1 MSFDDSLC
9 GVASHQIWPH
19 ALKSPD
25 CQTTNYQITVPASSR
40 RNRTDDKQK
49 AKLLDTEAVI
59 HYLGL
64 DEGGKDEEEED
75 FS

>member
-1 MSFDDSLC
+1 M
-9 GVASHQIWPH
+9 
-19 ALKSPD
+19 
-25 CQTTNYQITVPASSR
+25 
-40 RNRTDDKQK
+40 QK

-64 DEGGKDEEEED
+64 DEAGEEEEED